1 MVVQHNLVGMNSNR
15 MLGITQR
22 AQAKSAEKL
31 SSGFRINR
39 AADDAAGL
47 SISEK
52 MRSQIRGLAQA
63 ARNAQDGISL
73 TQTAEGALGEVT
85 SMLQRMKELAV
96 QAQSETL
103 ATEDQ
108 ASIQAEIDALVTEIN
123 RVKDATT
130 FNNKK
135 LLDGTLDADIL
146 VGASN
151 DDFNKINITI
161 GDMGA
166 AKLFAKAGADDSEA
180 FVAATGGNPDKFD
193 ITHAD
198 ALATIDS
205 AISAVSKQRSD
216 IGAIQ
221 NRLEYTVNNLNNVV
235 ENTTAAESRIRD
247 TDMAAEMVEF
257 SKNQILAQAGQA
269 MLAQANMSTQGVL
282 SLLS

>member
-63 ARNAQDGISL
+63 TRNAEDGISL

-103 ATEDQ
+103 AAEDQ

-161 GDMGA
+161 GDMSA
-166 AKLFAKAGADDSEA
+166 AKLFEKAGADDSEA

-282 SLLS
+282 SLLG